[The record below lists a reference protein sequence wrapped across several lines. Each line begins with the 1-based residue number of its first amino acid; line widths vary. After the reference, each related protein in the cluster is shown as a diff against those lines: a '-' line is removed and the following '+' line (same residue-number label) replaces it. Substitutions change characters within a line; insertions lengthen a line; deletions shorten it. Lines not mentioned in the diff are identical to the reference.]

1 MPEEVLIV
9 PIREEHIEDLVDV
22 YQEAFQD
29 SASGKMGRRYA
40 RNFLSWFMT
49 CEDGIALTAVEGKT
63 VLGFVVGAVM
73 GYQKNLNR
81 YMFWT
86 VFWSLIR
93 RPHLW
98 IKKDIIRN
106 IVARV
111 QVVLGMHSKQVS
123 ATGVHYPQP
132 CMSYV
137 GVAVSSKARGK
148 GVGKKFNSTFLN
160 ICENSDR
167 IVAVRSTSHE
177 DNVPACRIYVDL
189 GWKEVAKNEAGY
201 IEWLKVFDENK

>member
-1 MPEEVLIV
+1 MGGRWGGGRGGGVFFFKQKTAYELYQCDWSSDVCSS
-9 PIREEHIEDLVDV
+9 DL
-22 YQEAFQD
+22 
-29 SASGKMGRRYA
+29 
-40 RNFLSWFMT
+40 
-49 CEDGIALTAVEGKT
+49 
-63 VLGFVVGAVM
+63 
-73 GYQKNLNR
+73 
-81 YMFWT
+81 
-86 VFWSLIR
+86 
-93 RPHLW
+93 
-98 IKKDIIRN
+98 KKDIIRN